1 MANTNPRGR
10 RKKRPINYIAIAFIV
25 ILCFLSGA
33 VTYAVLDLVFSGNKA
48 ALQQSSRKQAPES
61 PSDPR
66 GKKPRLSVA
75 EKEALIQKE
84 LDKIA
89 EQNVTAPKLPVEPA
103 SQNSAGQ
110 NLARQN
116 STNGDSQNSAKQNS
130 TNGNSQNFAN
140 SAAVNSAGDGSD
152 VNFTASNSASENS
165 INSTAQSYAS
175 GSADDLSRSPRKA
188 LPAGSRAKLA
198 IIIDDVG
205 TDEQAQKI
213 AALPV
218 RVTPSIF
225 PPEYQR
231 KDTRSLARGFEHY
244 AIHLPMEAS
253 SAKNNSATLRASDN
267 YEKLRGVI
275 AKLRA
280 DFPNAKFINNH
291 TGSKFTADERAMQ
304 NLLRAMNEH
313 GFLFID
319 SRTSPATKAK
329 AAMNG
334 LGMRYVHRDVFLD
347 NQNSVAA
354 VRKKLREAVTLAK
367 KQGYAIAIGHP
378 KSSTLRAL
386 ANSADIL
393 SEVDL
398 VYLDE
403 IYEYYE

>member
-1 MANTNPRGR
+1 MANRNSRGR
-10 RKKRPINYIAIAFIV
+10 RKKRPINYIAIAFVV

-61 PSDPR
+61 TSDPR
-66 GKKPRLSVA
+66 GKKPRLSA
-75 EKEALIQKE
+75 AQKEALIQKE

-89 EQNVTAPKLPVEPA
+89 EQNVTAPKMSIEP
-103 SQNSAGQ
+103 
-110 NLARQN
+110 ARQN
-116 STNGDSQNSAKQNS
+116 FAGENSA
-130 TNGNSQNFAN
+130 NGNSQNSVSSMVFAN
-140 SAAVNSAGDGSD
+140 SAAANSASDGPD
-152 VNFTASNSASENS
+152 VNFTAANSAPENS
-165 INSTAQSYAS
+165 INSTAQSRAS
-175 GSADDLSRSPRKA
+175 GNADDLSKSPRKA

-205 TDEQAQKI
+205 TGEQAQKI

-267 YEKLRGVI
+267 YEKLNGVI

-329 AAMNG
+329 AAMKG

-393 SEVDL
+393 GEVDL

>member
-10 RKKRPINYIAIAFIV
+10 RKKRPINYIAIAFVV

-61 PSDPR
+61 PSDSH
-66 GKKPRLSVA
+66 GKKPRLSAA

-103 SQNSAGQ
+103 SQNSARQ

-116 STNGDSQNSAKQNS
+116 STNGDSQN
-130 TNGNSQNFAN
+130 FAN
-140 SAAVNSAGDGSD
+140 SMASANSVAANSASGGSD
-152 VNFTASNSASENS
+152 VNFTAANSAPENS
-165 INSTAQSYAS
+165 INSTSQSYAS
-175 GSADDLSRSPRKA
+175 SGADELSKSPRKA

-225 PPEYQR
+225 PPDYQR
-231 KDTRSLARGFEHY
+231 KDTSSLARGFEHY

-329 AAMNG
+329 AAMKG

-393 SEVDL
+393 GEVDL

>member
-1 MANTNPRGR
+1 MANINPRGR
-10 RKKRPINYIAIAFIV
+10 RKKRPINYIAIAFVV

-33 VTYAVLDLVFSGNKA
+33 ITYAVLDLVFSGNKA

-61 PSDPR
+61 TSDPR
-66 GKKPRLSVA
+66 GKKPRLSA
-75 EKEALIQKE
+75 AQKEALIQKE

-103 SQNSAGQ
+103 RQNSAGQ
-110 NLARQN
+110 NSAN
-116 STNGDSQNSAKQNS
+116 DNYQNSANS
-130 TNGNSQNFAN
+130 MASAN
-140 SAAVNSAGDGSD
+140 SVAANLAGGGSD
-152 VNFTASNSASENS
+152 VNFTAANSASENS
-165 INSTAQSYAS
+165 INSTAQSPAS
-175 GSADDLSRSPRKA
+175 SGADDLSKSPRKA

-198 IIIDDVG
+198 IMIDDVG
-205 TDEQAQKI
+205 TGEQAQKI

-291 TGSKFTADERAMQ
+291 TGSKFTSDERAMQ

-329 AAMNG
+329 AAMKG

-354 VRKKLREAVTLAK
+354 VRKKLREAVALAK

-393 SEVDL
+393 GEVDL

>member
-10 RKKRPINYIAIAFIV
+10 RKKRPINYATIAFVV

-33 VTYAVLDLVFSGNKA
+33 VTYAVLDLVFAGNKA
-48 ALQQSSRKQAPES
+48 ALQQSSRKQIPES
-61 PSDPR
+61 TSDPR
-66 GKKPRLSVA
+66 GKKPRLSA
-75 EKEALIQKE
+75 AQKEALIQKE

-89 EQNVTAPKLPVEPA
+89 EQNVTTPKMSIEP
-103 SQNSAGQ
+103 
-110 NLARQN
+110 ARQN
-116 STNGDSQNSAKQNS
+116 SAVQNSANGDSQNSVNS
-130 TNGNSQNFAN
+130 MASAN
-140 SAAVNSAGDGSD
+140 SVAVNSAADGSD
-152 VNFTASNSASENS
+152 INFTAANSAPENS
-165 INSTAQSYAS
+165 INSTAQSHAS
-175 GSADDLSRSPRKA
+175 GNADDLSKTPRKA

-205 TDEQAQKI
+205 TGEQAQKI

-244 AIHLPMEAS
+244 AIHLPMEAN
-253 SAKNNSATLRASDN
+253 SAKNNSETLRASDN
-267 YEKLRGVI
+267 YETLRGVI

-393 SEVDL
+393 GEVDL

>member
-10 RKKRPINYIAIAFIV
+10 RKKRPINYIAIAFVV

-33 VTYAVLDLVFSGNKA
+33 VTYAVLDLVFSSNKA
-48 ALQQSSRKQAPES
+48 ALQQSSRKQASEAS
-61 PSDPR
+61 SQSQ
-66 GKKPRLSVA
+66 GKRPRLSAA

-89 EQNVTAPKLPVEPA
+89 EQNVTAPKMSIEPA
-103 SQNSAGQ
+103 RQNSAGQ

-116 STNGDSQNSAKQNS
+116 SANDNSQNSVNS
-130 TNGNSQNFAN
+130 IT
-140 SAAVNSAGDGSD
+140 SANSAGDGSD
-152 VNFTASNSASENS
+152 VNFTAANSASENS
-165 INSTAQSYAS
+165 INSTAQSPAS
-175 GSADDLSRSPRKA
+175 SGADDLSKSPRKA

-205 TDEQAQKI
+205 TDEQAQKLI
-213 AALPV
+213 ALPV

-253 SAKNNSATLRASDN
+253 SAKNNSATLRTSDS
-267 YEKLRGVI
+267 YEKLNGVI

-354 VRKKLREAVTLAK
+354 VRKKLREAVMLAK

-393 SEVDL
+393 GEVDL

>member
-1 MANTNPRGR
+1 MASRNPRGR
-10 RKKRPINYIAIAFIV
+10 RKKRPINYATIAFVV

-61 PSDPR
+61 TSDPR
-66 GKKPRLSVA
+66 GRKPRLSAA

-89 EQNVTAPKLPVEPA
+89 EQNVTTPKMSIEPA
-103 SQNSAGQ
+103 RRNSAGE
-110 NLARQN
+110 NSANGNFQN
-116 STNGDSQNSAKQNS
+116 SENSMV
-130 TNGNSQNFAN
+130 FAN
-140 SAAVNSAGDGSD
+140 SAAANSASDGPD
-152 VNFTASNSASENS
+152 INFTAANSASENS
-165 INSTAQSYAS
+165 INSTAQSHAS
-175 GSADDLSRSPRKA
+175 GNADDLSKSPRKA
-188 LPAGSRAKLA
+188 LPAGSRAKLT

-205 TDEQAQKI
+205 TGEQAQKI

-267 YEKLRGVI
+267 YEKLCGVI

-393 SEVDL
+393 GEVDL

>member
-10 RKKRPINYIAIAFIV
+10 RKKRPINYATIAFVV

-48 ALQQSSRKQAPES
+48 ALQQSSRKQASES
-61 PSDPR
+61 PSDSR
-66 GKKPRLSVA
+66 GKKPRLSA
-75 EKEALIQKE
+75 AQKEALIQKE

-89 EQNVTAPKLPVEPA
+89 EQNVTTPKMSIEPA
-103 SQNSAGQ
+103 RQNSVGQ

-116 STNGDSQNSAKQNS
+116 STNGDLQNSANS
-130 TNGNSQNFAN
+130 IASSNSAVAN
-140 SAAVNSAGDGSD
+140 SADDGSD
-152 VNFTASNSASENS
+152 VNFTAANSALENS
-165 INSTAQSYAS
+165 TNSTAQSHAS
-175 GSADDLSRSPRKA
+175 GSADDLSKSPRKA

-205 TDEQAQKI
+205 TGEQAQKI

-267 YEKLRGVI
+267 YEKLNGVI

-393 SEVDL
+393 DEVNL

>member
-1 MANTNPRGR
+1 MANRNPRGR
-10 RKKRPINYIAIAFIV
+10 RKKRPINYATIAFVV

-33 VTYAVLDLVFSGNKA
+33 VTYAVLDLVFSGNKT
-48 ALQQSSRKQAPES
+48 ALQQSSRKQAPEGT
-61 PSDPR
+61 SDSR
-66 GKKPRLSVA
+66 GKKPRLSAA

-89 EQNVTAPKLPVEPA
+89 EQNVTTPKMSIEP
-103 SQNSAGQ
+103 
-110 NLARQN
+110 ARQN
-116 STNGDSQNSAKQNS
+116 SAVQNSANGDSQNSENS
-130 TNGNSQNFAN
+130 MVFAN
-140 SAAVNSAGDGSD
+140 SAAANSAGGGPD
-152 VNFTASNSASENS
+152 VNFTAANSAPENS
-165 INSTAQSYAS
+165 INSTAQSHVSS
-175 GSADDLSRSPRKA
+175 GAPDLSKSPRKA

-205 TDEQAQKI
+205 TGEQAQKI

-275 AKLRA
+275 AKLRT

-329 AAMNG
+329 VAMKG

-393 SEVDL
+393 GEVDL

>member
-10 RKKRPINYIAIAFIV
+10 RKKRPINYIAIAFVV

-33 VTYAVLDLVFSGNKA
+33 VTYGVLDLVFSGNKA

-61 PSDPR
+61 TSDPR
-66 GKKPRLSVA
+66 GKKPRLSA
-75 EKEALIQKE
+75 AQKEALIQKE

-89 EQNVTAPKLPVEPA
+89 EQNVTAPKMSIEP
-103 SQNSAGQ
+103 
-110 NLARQN
+110 ARQN
-116 STNGDSQNSAKQNS
+116 FAGENSA
-130 TNGNSQNFAN
+130 NGNSQNSANSIASSNSAAAN
-140 SAAVNSAGDGSD
+140 SANDGSD
-152 VNFTASNSASENS
+152 VNFTAANSALENS
-165 INSTAQSYAS
+165 INFTAQSHAS
-175 GSADDLSRSPRKA
+175 SGADDLSKSPRKA

-205 TDEQAQKI
+205 TGEQAQKI

-354 VRKKLREAVTLAK
+354 VRKKLLEAVALAK

-393 SEVDL
+393 GEVDL

>member
-10 RKKRPINYIAIAFIV
+10 SKKRPINYVTIAFVV

-33 VTYAVLDLVFSGNKA
+33 VTYAVLDLVFSGNKT
-48 ALQQSSRKQAPES
+48 ALQQSSRKQAPEGA
-61 PSDPR
+61 SDSR
-66 GKKPRLSVA
+66 GKKPRLSA
-75 EKEALIQKE
+75 AQKEALIQKE

-89 EQNVTAPKLPVEPA
+89 EQNVTTPKMSIEPA
-103 SQNSAGQ
+103 RRNSAGE
-110 NLARQN
+110 N
-116 STNGDSQNSAKQNS
+116 SVNGDSQNSVNS
-130 TNGNSQNFAN
+130 MASANSVAAN
-140 SAAVNSAGDGSD
+140 SAGEGPD
-152 VNFTASNSASENS
+152 VNFTAANSAPENS
-165 INSTAQSYAS
+165 INSTAQSPAS
-175 GSADDLSRSPRKA
+175 SGADDLSKSPRKA

-205 TDEQAQKI
+205 TGEQAQKI

-267 YEKLRGVI
+267 YEKLNGVI

-354 VRKKLREAVTLAK
+354 VRKKLREAVALAK

-393 SEVDL
+393 GEVDL

>member
-10 RKKRPINYIAIAFIV
+10 RKKRQINYATIAFVV

-48 ALQQSSRKQAPES
+48 ALQQSSRKQTPES
-61 PSDPR
+61 PSDSR
-66 GKKPRLSVA
+66 GKKPRLSA
-75 EKEALIQKE
+75 AQKETLIQKE

-89 EQNVTAPKLPVEPA
+89 EQNVTAPKMSIEPA
-103 SQNSAGQ
+103 RQNSAGQ
-110 NLARQN
+110 N
-116 STNGDSQNSAKQNS
+116 SSNGDSQNSVNS
-130 TNGNSQNFAN
+130 IASSNSV
-140 SAAVNSAGDGSD
+140 AVNSANDGPD
-152 VNFTASNSASENS
+152 VNFTAANSASENS
-165 INSTAQSYAS
+165 INSTAQSHAS
-175 GSADDLSRSPRKA
+175 SGADDLSKSPRKA

-205 TDEQAQKI
+205 TGEQAQKI

-267 YEKLRGVI
+267 YEKLQGVI

-329 AAMNG
+329 AAMNE

-354 VRKKLREAVTLAK
+354 VRKKLREAVALAK

-393 SEVDL
+393 GEVDL

>member
-10 RKKRPINYIAIAFIV
+10 RKKRPINYATIAFVV

-48 ALQQSSRKQAPES
+48 ALQQSSRKQTPES
-61 PSDPR
+61 HSDSR
-66 GKKPRLSVA
+66 GKKPRLSAA

-103 SQNSAGQ
+103 RQNSAGQ
-110 NLARQN
+110 NSAN
-116 STNGDSQNSAKQNS
+116 DNSQNSANS
-130 TNGNSQNFAN
+130 MASAN
-140 SAAVNSAGDGSD
+140 SVAANLAGGGSD
-152 VNFTASNSASENS
+152 VNFTAVNSASGNS
-165 INSTAQSYAS
+165 INSTAQSHAS
-175 GSADDLSRSPRKA
+175 GSADDLSKSPRKA

-267 YEKLRGVI
+267 YEKLQGVI

-329 AAMNG
+329 VAMNG

-354 VRKKLREAVTLAK
+354 VRKKLREAVALAK

-393 SEVDL
+393 GEVDL

>member
-1 MANTNPRGR
+1 MANRNPRGR
-10 RKKRPINYIAIAFIV
+10 HKKRPINYATIAFVV

-48 ALQQSSRKQAPES
+48 AVQQSSRKQTPES
-61 PSDPR
+61 TSDPR
-66 GKKPRLSVA
+66 GKKPRLSA
-75 EKEALIQKE
+75 AQKEALIQKE

-89 EQNVTAPKLPVEPA
+89 EQNVTTPKMSIEP
-103 SQNSAGQ
+103 
-110 NLARQN
+110 ARQN
-116 STNGDSQNSAKQNS
+116 SAVQNSANGDSQNSVNS
-130 TNGNSQNFAN
+130 MASAN
-140 SAAVNSAGDGSD
+140 SVAVNSAADGSD
-152 VNFTASNSASENS
+152 VNFTAANSAPENS
-165 INSTAQSYAS
+165 INSTAQSHAS
-175 GSADDLSRSPRKA
+175 GNADDLSKTPRKA

-205 TDEQAQKI
+205 TGEQAQKI

-253 SAKNNSATLRASDN
+253 SAKNNSATLRTSDN

-275 AKLRA
+275 AKLRT

-319 SRTSPATKAK
+319 SRTSPSTKAK

-354 VRKKLREAVTLAK
+354 VRKKLREAVALAK

-393 SEVDL
+393 GEVDL

>member
-1 MANTNPRGR
+1 M
-10 RKKRPINYIAIAFIV
+10 
-25 ILCFLSGA
+25 
-33 VTYAVLDLVFSGNKA
+33 
-48 ALQQSSRKQAPES
+48 
-61 PSDPR
+61 
-66 GKKPRLSVA
+66 
-75 EKEALIQKE
+75 IQKE

-89 EQNVTAPKLPVEPA
+89 EQNVTTPKMSIEPA
-103 SQNSAGQ
+103 RQNSAGQ
-110 NLARQN
+110 N
-116 STNGDSQNSAKQNS
+116 SAKGDLPNS
-130 TNGNSQNFAN
+130 VNSMASSN
-140 SAAVNSAGDGSD
+140 SAAVNSASGGPD
-152 VNFTASNSASENS
+152 VNFTAANSAPENS

-175 GSADDLSRSPRKA
+175 GNSGDLSKSPRKA

-205 TDEQAQKI
+205 TDEQAQKLI
-213 AALPV
+213 ALPV

-354 VRKKLREAVTLAK
+354 VRKKLREAVALAK

-393 SEVDL
+393 GEVDL

>member
-1 MANTNPRGR
+1 MASRNPRGR
-10 RKKRPINYIAIAFIV
+10 RKKRSINYATIAFVV

-33 VTYAVLDLVFSGNKA
+33 VTYAVLDLVFSGNKT

-61 PSDPR
+61 TSDPR
-66 GKKPRLSVA
+66 GKKPRLSA
-75 EKEALIQKE
+75 AQKEALIQKE

-103 SQNSAGQ
+103 SQNSA
-110 NLARQN
+110 RQN
-116 STNGDSQNSAKQNS
+116 STNDNLQNSVNS
-130 TNGNSQNFAN
+130 IASAN
-140 SAAVNSAGDGSD
+140 SAAVNSVSDGSD
-152 VNFTASNSASENS
+152 VNFTASNSALENS
-165 INSTAQSYAS
+165 INSTAQSHAS
-175 GSADDLSRSPRKA
+175 SGADDLSKSPRKA

-205 TDEQAQKI
+205 TGEQAQKI

-291 TGSKFTADERAMQ
+291 TGSKFTSDERAMQ

-393 SEVDL
+393 GEVDL

>member
-10 RKKRPINYIAIAFIV
+10 RKKRPINYATIAFVV

-48 ALQQSSRKQAPES
+48 ALQQSSRKQTPES

-66 GKKPRLSVA
+66 GKKPRLSA
-75 EKEALIQKE
+75 AQKEALIQKE

-89 EQNVTAPKLPVEPA
+89 EQNVTTPKLPVEPA
-103 SQNSAGQ
+103 SQNSAK
-110 NLARQN
+110 
-116 STNGDSQNSAKQNS
+116 QNSANS
-130 TNGNSQNFAN
+130 MASAN
-140 SAAVNSAGDGSD
+140 SAAANSASGGPD
-152 VNFTASNSASENS
+152 VNFTAANSAPENS
-165 INSTAQSYAS
+165 INSTSQSYSS
-175 GSADDLSRSPRKA
+175 GSADDLSKSPRKA

-205 TDEQAQKI
+205 TSEQAQKI

-231 KDTRSLARGFEHY
+231 KDTRSLARDFEHY

-275 AKLRA
+275 AKLRV

-313 GFLFID
+313 GFLFVD

-334 LGMRYVHRDVFLD
+334 LGMRYVHRDVF
-347 NQNSVAA
+347 
-354 VRKKLREAVTLAK
+354 
-367 KQGYAIAIGHP
+367 
-378 KSSTLRAL
+378 
-386 ANSADIL
+386 
-393 SEVDL
+393 
-398 VYLDE
+398 
-403 IYEYYE
+403 

>member
-1 MANTNPRGR
+1 MANTNPCGR
-10 RKKRPINYIAIAFIV
+10 RKKRPINYIAIAFVV

-48 ALQQSSRKQAPES
+48 ALQQSSRKQASES
-61 PSDPR
+61 PSDSR
-66 GKKPRLSVA
+66 GKKPRLSAA

-89 EQNVTAPKLPVEPA
+89 EQNITAPKLPVEPA
-103 SQNSAGQ
+103 SQNSA
-110 NLARQN
+110 
-116 STNGDSQNSAKQNS
+116 KQNS
-130 TNGNSQNFAN
+130 TNDNSQNSAN
-140 SAAVNSAGDGSD
+140 SIASVNSAVNSANDGSD
-152 VNFTASNSASENS
+152 VNFTAVNSAPENS
-165 INSTAQSYAS
+165 INSTAQSRAS
-175 GSADDLSRSPRKA
+175 GNSDDLSKSPRKA

-205 TDEQAQKI
+205 TDEQAQKLI
-213 AALPV
+213 ALPV

-231 KDTRSLARGFEHY
+231 KDTSSLARGFEHY

-393 SEVDL
+393 GEVDL

>member
-1 MANTNPRGR
+1 MASRNPRGR
-10 RKKRPINYIAIAFIV
+10 RKKRPINYIAIAFVV

-61 PSDPR
+61 TSDSR
-66 GKKPRLSVA
+66 GKKPRLSAA

-89 EQNVTAPKLPVEPA
+89 EQNITAPKFPVEPA
-103 SQNSAGQ
+103 SQNSAGE
-110 NLARQN
+110 N
-116 STNGDSQNSAKQNS
+116 SANGDSQNSVNS
-130 TNGNSQNFAN
+130 MTSAN
-140 SAAVNSAGDGSD
+140 SASDGPD
-152 VNFTASNSASENS
+152 VNFTAANSAPENS
-165 INSTAQSYAS
+165 INSTAQSHVSS
-175 GSADDLSRSPRKA
+175 GTDDLSKSPRKA

-393 SEVDL
+393 GEVDL

>member
-1 MANTNPRGR
+1 MANANPRGR
-10 RKKRPINYIAIAFIV
+10 RKKRPINYATIAFVV

-48 ALQQSSRKQAPES
+48 ALQQSSRKQTPES
-61 PSDPR
+61 TSDSR
-66 GKKPRLSVA
+66 GKKPRLSA
-75 EKEALIQKE
+75 AQKEALIQKE

-89 EQNVTAPKLPVEPA
+89 EQNVTAPKMSIEPA
-103 SQNSAGQ
+103 RQNPSVQNSA
-110 NLARQN
+110 
-116 STNGDSQNSAKQNS
+116 NGDSQNSVNS
-130 TNGNSQNFAN
+130 MVFAN
-140 SAAVNSAGDGSD
+140 SAALNSASDGPD
-152 VNFTASNSASENS
+152 VNFTAVNFAPENS
-165 INSTAQSYAS
+165 INSTMQSYAS
-175 GSADDLSRSPRKA
+175 GNADDLSKSPRKA

-267 YEKLRGVI
+267 YEKLNGVI

-393 SEVDL
+393 GEVDL

>member
-10 RKKRPINYIAIAFIV
+10 RKKRPINYATIAFVV

-33 VTYAVLDLVFSGNKA
+33 VTYAVLDLVFSSNKA

-61 PSDPR
+61 PSDSR

-89 EQNVTAPKLPVEPA
+89 EQNVTAPKMSIEPA
-103 SQNSAGQ
+103 RQNSAGQ
-110 NLARQN
+110 NSANGNFQN
-116 STNGDSQNSAKQNS
+116 SVNSIAS
-130 TNGNSQNFAN
+130 SN

-152 VNFTASNSASENS
+152 VNFTAVNSAPENS
-165 INSTAQSYAS
+165 INSTAQSHAS
-175 GSADDLSRSPRKA
+175 GNLDDLSKSPRKA

-354 VRKKLREAVTLAK
+354 VRKKLREAVALAK

>member
-1 MANTNPRGR
+1 MANRNPRGR
-10 RKKRPINYIAIAFIV
+10 RKKRPINYATIAFVV

-48 ALQQSSRKQAPES
+48 ALQQSSRKQASES
-61 PSDPR
+61 ASDSR
-66 GKKPRLSVA
+66 GKRPRLSA
-75 EKEALIQKE
+75 AQKEALIQKE

-89 EQNVTAPKLPVEPA
+89 EQNVTTPKMSIEPA
-103 SQNSAGQ
+103 RQNSVGQ

-116 STNGDSQNSAKQNS
+116 SANDNSQNSVNS
-130 TNGNSQNFAN
+130 IT
-140 SAAVNSAGDGSD
+140 SANSAGDGPD
-152 VNFTASNSASENS
+152 VNFTAANSAPENS
-165 INSTAQSYAS
+165 INSTAQSHAS
-175 GSADDLSRSPRKA
+175 SGADDLSKSPRKA

-205 TDEQAQKI
+205 TGEQAQKLI
-213 AALPV
+213 ALPV

-291 TGSKFTADERAMQ
+291 TGSKFTSDERAMQ

-354 VRKKLREAVTLAK
+354 VRKKLREAVALAK

-393 SEVDL
+393 GEVDL

>member
-1 MANTNPRGR
+1 MASINPRGR
-10 RKKRPINYIAIAFIV
+10 RKKRPINYATIAFVV

-61 PSDPR
+61 TSDPR
-66 GKKPRLSVA
+66 GKKPRLSA
-75 EKEALIQKE
+75 AQKEALIQKE

-89 EQNVTAPKLPVEPA
+89 EQNVTTPKMSIEPA
-103 SQNSAGQ
+103 RQNSAGE
-110 NLARQN
+110 
-116 STNGDSQNSAKQNS
+116 NSA
-130 TNGNSQNFAN
+130 NGNSQNSVNSMASANSVAANLASGGPDLNFTAAN
-140 SAAVNSAGDGSD
+140 SAP
-152 VNFTASNSASENS
+152 ENS
-165 INSTAQSYAS
+165 INSTMQSYAS
-175 GSADDLSRSPRKA
+175 GNADDLSKSPRKA

-205 TDEQAQKI
+205 TDEQAQKLI
-213 AALPV
+213 ALPV

-253 SAKNNSATLRASDN
+253 SAKNNSATLRTSDN
-267 YEKLRGVI
+267 YEKLNGVI

-329 AAMNG
+329 AAMKG

-393 SEVDL
+393 GEVDL

>member
-1 MANTNPRGR
+1 MANRNPRGR
-10 RKKRPINYIAIAFIV
+10 RKKRPINYATIAFVI

-48 ALQQSSRKQAPES
+48 ALQQSSRKQTPES
-61 PSDPR
+61 TSDPR
-66 GKKPRLSVA
+66 GKKPRLSA
-75 EKEALIQKE
+75 AQKEALIQKE

-89 EQNVTAPKLPVEPA
+89 EQNVTAPKMSIEPA
-103 SQNSAGQ
+103 RQNPSVQNSA
-110 NLARQN
+110 
-116 STNGDSQNSAKQNS
+116 NGDSQNSVNS
-130 TNGNSQNFAN
+130 IASAN
-140 SAAVNSAGDGSD
+140 SAASNSASDGSD
-152 VNFTASNSASENS
+152 VNFTVVNSAPGNS
-165 INSTAQSYAS
+165 INSTAQSHVSS
-175 GSADDLSRSPRKA
+175 GADDLSKSPRKA

-205 TDEQAQKI
+205 TGEQAQKI

-393 SEVDL
+393 DEVDL

>member
-10 RKKRPINYIAIAFIV
+10 RKKRPINYIAIAFVV

-48 ALQQSSRKQAPES
+48 ALQQSSRKQASES
-61 PSDPR
+61 TSDPR
-66 GKKPRLSVA
+66 GKKPRLSAA

-89 EQNVTAPKLPVEPA
+89 EQNVTAPKMSIEPA
-103 SQNSAGQ
+103 RQNSVGQ

-116 STNGDSQNSAKQNS
+116 STNDNLQNSVNS
-130 TNGNSQNFAN
+130 IASAN
-140 SAAVNSAGDGSD
+140 SAAANSTSDGPD
-152 VNFTASNSASENS
+152 VNFTAVNSAPENS
-165 INSTAQSYAS
+165 INSTAQSPAS
-175 GSADDLSRSPRKA
+175 GSADDLSKSPRKA
-188 LPAGSRAKLA
+188 LPADSRAKLA

-205 TDEQAQKI
+205 TDEQAQKLI
-213 AALPV
+213 ALPV

-354 VRKKLREAVTLAK
+354 VRKKLREAVALAK

-393 SEVDL
+393 GEVDL

>member
-10 RKKRPINYIAIAFIV
+10 RKKRPINYATIAFVV

-48 ALQQSSRKQAPES
+48 ALQQSSRKQTPES
-61 PSDPR
+61 TSDPR
-66 GKKPRLSVA
+66 GKKPRLSA
-75 EKEALIQKE
+75 AQKEALIQKE

-89 EQNVTAPKLPVEPA
+89 EQNVTTPKMSIEPA
-103 SQNSAGQ
+103 RQNSAGE
-110 NLARQN
+110 NSANGNFQN
-116 STNGDSQNSAKQNS
+116 SENSMA
-130 TNGNSQNFAN
+130 FAN
-140 SAAVNSAGDGSD
+140 SVAVNSASDGSD
-152 VNFTASNSASENS
+152 VNFTAANSASENS
-165 INSTAQSYAS
+165 INSTAQSPAS
-175 GSADDLSRSPRKA
+175 SGAGDLSKSPRKA
-188 LPAGSRAKLA
+188 LSAGSRAKLA

-267 YEKLRGVI
+267 YEKLNGVI

-329 AAMNG
+329 AAMKG

-393 SEVDL
+393 GEVDL

>member
-10 RKKRPINYIAIAFIV
+10 RKKRPINYIAIAFVV

-48 ALQQSSRKQAPES
+48 ALQQSSRKQTPES
-61 PSDPR
+61 HSDSR
-66 GKKPRLSVA
+66 GKKPRLSA
-75 EKEALIQKE
+75 AQKEALIQKE

-89 EQNVTAPKLPVEPA
+89 EQNITAPKLPVEPA

-110 NLARQN
+110 N
-116 STNGDSQNSAKQNS
+116 STNDNSQNSANS
-130 TNGNSQNFAN
+130 IAS
-140 SAAVNSAGDGSD
+140 VNSAGDGPD
-152 VNFTASNSASENS
+152 VNFTAANSAPENS
-165 INSTAQSYAS
+165 INSTAQSYVS
-175 GSADDLSRSPRKA
+175 GGADDLSKSPRKA

-231 KDTRSLARGFEHY
+231 KDTRSLALGFEHY

-267 YEKLRGVI
+267 YEKLNGVI

-329 AAMNG
+329 AAMKG

-354 VRKKLREAVTLAK
+354 VRKKLREAVALAK

-393 SEVDL
+393 GEVDL

>member
-10 RKKRPINYIAIAFIV
+10 RKKRPINYIAIAFVV

-33 VTYAVLDLVFSGNKA
+33 VTYAVLDLVFSSNKA
-48 ALQQSSRKQAPES
+48 ALQQSSRKQASETSSQPQ
-61 PSDPR
+61 
-66 GKKPRLSVA
+66 GKRSRLSAA

-103 SQNSAGQ
+103 SQNSV
-110 NLARQN
+110 N
-116 STNGDSQNSAKQNS
+116 SIAS
-130 TNGNSQNFAN
+130 AN
-140 SAAVNSAGDGSD
+140 SAAVNSAGDGPD
-152 VNFTASNSASENS
+152 VNFTAANSAPENS
-165 INSTAQSYAS
+165 INSTAQSHVSS
-175 GSADDLSRSPRKA
+175 GADDLSKSPRKA

-205 TDEQAQKI
+205 TGEQAQKI

-267 YEKLRGVI
+267 YEKLNGVI

-304 NLLRAMNEH
+304 NLLRAMNEY

-329 AAMNG
+329 AAMKG

-393 SEVDL
+393 GEVDL

>member
-10 RKKRPINYIAIAFIV
+10 RKKRPINYATIAFVV

-61 PSDPR
+61 TSDSR
-66 GKKPRLSVA
+66 GKKPRLSA
-75 EKEALIQKE
+75 TQKEALIQKE

-89 EQNVTAPKLPVEPA
+89 EQNVTTPKMSIEPA
-103 SQNSAGQ
+103 RQNSAGE
-110 NLARQN
+110 N
-116 STNGDSQNSAKQNS
+116 SANGDSQNSVSSMAS
-130 TNGNSQNFAN
+130 AN
-140 SAAVNSAGDGSD
+140 SAASNSAGGGPDL
-152 VNFTASNSASENS
+152 NFTAANSAPENS
-165 INSTAQSYAS
+165 INSTMQSYAS
-175 GSADDLSRSPRKA
+175 GNADDLSKSPRKA

-205 TDEQAQKI
+205 TGEQAQKI

-253 SAKNNSATLRASDN
+253 SAKNNSATLRTSDN

-275 AKLRA
+275 EKLRA

-354 VRKKLREAVTLAK
+354 VRKKLREAVALAK

-393 SEVDL
+393 GEVDL

>member
-1 MANTNPRGR
+1 MASRNPRGR
-10 RKKRPINYIAIAFIV
+10 RKKRPINYATIAFVV

-33 VTYAVLDLVFSGNKA
+33 VTYAVLDLVFSGNKT

-61 PSDPR
+61 TSDPR
-66 GKKPRLSVA
+66 GKKPRLSA
-75 EKEALIQKE
+75 AQKEALIQKE

-89 EQNVTAPKLPVEPA
+89 EQNVTTPKLPVEPA
-103 SQNSAGQ
+103 SQNSAK
-110 NLARQN
+110 
-116 STNGDSQNSAKQNS
+116 QNSANS
-130 TNGNSQNFAN
+130 MASAN
-140 SAAVNSAGDGSD
+140 SAAANSASGGPD
-152 VNFTASNSASENS
+152 VNFTAANSAPENS
-165 INSTAQSYAS
+165 INSTSQSYSS
-175 GSADDLSRSPRKA
+175 GSADDLSKSPRKA

-205 TDEQAQKI
+205 TGEQAQKI

-267 YEKLRGVI
+267 YEKLNGVI

-329 AAMNG
+329 VAMNG

-354 VRKKLREAVTLAK
+354 VRKKLREAVALAK

-393 SEVDL
+393 GEVDL

>member
-1 MANTNPRGR
+1 MANRNPRGR
-10 RKKRPINYIAIAFIV
+10 RKKRPINYIAIAFVV

-61 PSDPR
+61 PSDSH
-66 GKKPRLSVA
+66 GKKPRLSAA

-89 EQNVTAPKLPVEPA
+89 EQNVTAPKMSIEPA
-103 SQNSAGQ
+103 RQNSAGQ
-110 NLARQN
+110 NSIN
-116 STNGDSQNSAKQNS
+116 DNSQNSVNS
-130 TNGNSQNFAN
+130 TASAN
-140 SAAVNSAGDGSD
+140 SAAVNSASDGPD
-152 VNFTASNSASENS
+152 VNFTAANSAPENS
-165 INSTAQSYAS
+165 INSTSQSRAS
-175 GSADDLSRSPRKA
+175 GNADDLSKSPRKA
-188 LPAGSRAKLA
+188 LPVGSRAKLA

-205 TDEQAQKI
+205 TDEQVQKLI
-213 AALPV
+213 ALPV

-267 YEKLRGVI
+267 YEKLQGVI

-304 NLLRAMNEH
+304 NLLRAMNEY

-393 SEVDL
+393 GEVDL

>member
-1 MANTNPRGR
+1 MANANSRGR
-10 RKKRPINYIAIAFIV
+10 RKKRPINYIAIAFVV

-48 ALQQSSRKQAPES
+48 ALQQSSRKQTPES
-61 PSDPR
+61 TSDSR
-66 GKKPRLSVA
+66 GKKPRLSA
-75 EKEALIQKE
+75 AQKEALIQKE

-89 EQNVTAPKLPVEPA
+89 EQNVTTPKMSIEPA
-103 SQNSAGQ
+103 RRNSAGQ
-110 NLARQN
+110 N
-116 STNGDSQNSAKQNS
+116 SINGDSQNSVNS
-130 TNGNSQNFAN
+130 MASAN
-140 SAAVNSAGDGSD
+140 SAAANSASERPD
-152 VNFTASNSASENS
+152 VNFTAVNSASENS
-165 INSTAQSYAS
+165 INSIAQSHVSS
-175 GSADDLSRSPRKA
+175 GTDDLSKSPRKA

-198 IIIDDVG
+198 IIIDDVD

-354 VRKKLREAVTLAK
+354 VRKKLREAVALAK

-393 SEVDL
+393 GEVDL

>member
-10 RKKRPINYIAIAFIV
+10 RKKRPINYIAIAFVV

-48 ALQQSSRKQAPES
+48 ALQQSSRKQAPDS
-61 PSDPR
+61 TSDSR
-66 GKKPRLSVA
+66 GKKPRLSA
-75 EKEALIQKE
+75 AQKEALIQKE

-103 SQNSAGQ
+103 SQNSARQ
-110 NLARQN
+110 NLTRQN
-116 STNGDSQNSAKQNS
+116 SANGDSQNSVNS
-130 TNGNSQNFAN
+130 MAS
-140 SAAVNSAGDGSD
+140 VNSASDGPD
-152 VNFTASNSASENS
+152 VNFTAVNSASENS
-165 INSTAQSYAS
+165 INSIAQSHVSS
-175 GSADDLSRSPRKA
+175 GTDDLSKSPRKA

-393 SEVDL
+393 GEVDL